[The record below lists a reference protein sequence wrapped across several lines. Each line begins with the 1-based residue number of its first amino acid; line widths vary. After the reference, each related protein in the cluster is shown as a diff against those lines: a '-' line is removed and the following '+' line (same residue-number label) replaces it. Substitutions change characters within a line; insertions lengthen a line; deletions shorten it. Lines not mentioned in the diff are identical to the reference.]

1 MIVLGWIIF
10 AALLI
15 GYFTCTLWAVVL
27 DMDVLTEVNSRLSKE
42 NQFPRI
48 GSWHRWEIWRKY
60 KILVPQGKLLT
71 YSRLL
76 FALAF
81 ACLLGA
87 VATFSWFHLSVA
99 K

>member
-1 MIVLGWIIF
+1 MIGWIIF
-10 AALLI
+10 AVLLN
-15 GYFTCTLWAVVL
+15 GYLTCIIWAVVL

-42 NQFPRI
+42 NQFPLI
-48 GSWHRWEIWRKY
+48 GSWHSWQLRKQY
-60 KILVPQGKLLT
+60 KVLVPQGKLLT

-87 VATFSWFHLSVA
+87 IATFSWFHLSVTT
-99 K
+99 